1 MLSDTSLLV
10 YLHNRNN
17 PNSRS
22 ASRSELLLG
31 GAGRSST
38 CRRSLGLNERNGCV
52 TGCLIP
58 PTRPSADSWCRPVLW
73 LCCPAE
79 ESDGDHWVW
88 KLSDWRI
95 ESTSQFQQRP
105 YLGSVCRSLFS
116 PAEFQ
121 CWSWWYQGWQR
132 PLLQRSQVK
141 TTSTSWPHRQ
151 TSSSSVIRK
160 RGSTGRWFCCLGL
173 ALFGD

>member
-1 MLSDTSLLV
+1 MSLFKAKRPRNESCFVVTTEILLTVIFWKCWYRRRFQMILQNSSVENHGSILSLKTVNKYGLTSVVMLPDTSLLV

-22 ASRSELLLG
+22 APRSELLLG

-58 PTRPSADSWCRPVLW
+58 PPPTRPSADSWCRPVLW

-79 ESDGDHWVW
+79 ESDGDH
-88 KLSDWRI
+88 
-95 ESTSQFQQRP
+95 
-105 YLGSVCRSLFS
+105 
-116 PAEFQ
+116 
-121 CWSWWYQGWQR
+121 
-132 PLLQRSQVK
+132 
-141 TTSTSWPHRQ
+141 
-151 TSSSSVIRK
+151 
-160 RGSTGRWFCCLGL
+160 
-173 ALFGD
+173 